1 MRAEPSS
8 DRIDVW
14 SWRLGASE
22 PQLARLIRLLSRDE
36 LARAKRLAFAEH
48 RTQFIVGRARLRQIL
63 ARYLLM
69 RPEAIR
75 FNYGKHGKPLLSR
88 YPNAPSFNLTHSG
101 PLAALALSRCGAVG
115 IDLEQLKPV
124 GAEISLRF
132 FTEGEKAFLA
142 RLSGRHWLDAFYKCW
157 TRKEAVLKADGKGLI
172 GGLAMSD
179 VALASD
185 PISDRLKLRNR
196 KTGSPPRWL
205 LYDLLLDAGFVGT
218 VAVCTNAV
226 APELRYFKL
235 GRPASALGF
244 RSR

>member
-22 PQLARLIRLLSRDE
+22 PQLARLIRLLSPDE
-36 LARAKRLAFAEH
+36 LGRAKRLAFAEH
-48 RTQFIVGRARLRQIL
+48 RTRFIVGRARLRQIL

-75 FNYGKHGKPLLSR
+75 FNYGTHGKPLLSR
-88 YPNAPSFNLTHSG
+88 YRKAPSFNLTHSG

-115 IDLEQLKPV
+115 IDLEQLRPV

-132 FTEGEKAFLA
+132 FTEGEKAVLA
-142 RLSGRHWLDAFYKCW
+142 QLSGRHWLDAFYKCW

-185 PISDRLKLRNR
+185 PISDRLKFPNR
-196 KTGSPPRWL
+196 KPGSPPRWL
-205 LYDLLLDAGFVGT
+205 LYDLVLDAGFAGT
-218 VAVCTNAV
+218 VAVRTDTV

-235 GRPASALGF
+235 GRSASALGI
-244 RSR
+244 